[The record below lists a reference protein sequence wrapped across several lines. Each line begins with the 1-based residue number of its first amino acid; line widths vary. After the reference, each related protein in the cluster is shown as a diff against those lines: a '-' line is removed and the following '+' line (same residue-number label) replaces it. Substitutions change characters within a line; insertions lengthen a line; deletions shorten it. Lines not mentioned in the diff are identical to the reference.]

1 MPTWGEILKELQEE
15 SKNNQAPFDQVRR
28 KYLTQLFSLTKRN
41 TILYASAWTQAGK
54 QVVSPEALSIIDEDI
69 QGLMEV
75 VHGLKGK
82 SLDLIIHSPGGS
94 LEAAE
99 AFVTYLRTKFHDI
112 RVIIPQAAMSAATM
126 ISCSAN
132 TIMMGKHSSIGP
144 IDPQFVL
151 QTQLG
156 KQMVPAQAIID
167 QFDLAKKESQDPKK
181 LGAWMPILGQ
191 YGPALIVQCDNALEL
206 SKQLVKS
213 WLFQYMFGK
222 KSQAKAECISEY
234 LANHKNFKTHG
245 RHIDRAQ
252 AKKIGLRIE
261 NMEKN
266 QKLQDAILSV
276 FHATTHTLSGTGSVK
291 IIENHLGKAFVK
303 MQQKVVIQQPPT
315 QNQLA
320 IQEPKAQS
328 DLPDL

>member
-1 MPTWGEILKELQEE
+1 
-15 SKNNQAPFDQVRR
+15 
-28 KYLTQLFSLTKRN
+28 
-41 TILYASAWTQAGK
+41 
-54 QVVSPEALSIIDEDI
+54 
-69 QGLMEV
+69 MEV

-99 AFVTYLRTKFHDI
+99 AFVTYLRTKFRDI

-144 IDPQFVL
+144 IDPQLVL

-156 KQMVPAQAIID
+156 RQMVPAQAIID
-167 QFDLAKKESQDPKK
+167 QFNLAKKESQDPKK

-191 YGPALIVQCDNALEL
+191 YGPALLVQCDNALKL
-206 SKQLVKS
+206 SQQLVES

-222 KSQAKAECISEY
+222 KNQAKAKSISKH
-234 LANHKNFKTHG
+234 LADHKNFKTHG

-252 AKKIGLRIE
+252 AKKIGLIIE

-266 QKLQDAILSV
+266 QKLQDAVLSV
-276 FHATTHTLSGTGSVK
+276 FHATTHTLTGTGSVK

-303 MQQKVVIQQPPT
+303 MQHKVVIQQPPT

-320 IQEPKAQS
+320 TQEPKARS
-328 DLPDL
+328 DPRDL

>member
-1 MPTWGEILKELQEE
+1 MPTWGEVLKELQQK
-15 SKNNQAPFDQVRR
+15 SKNNQVPFDQVRR
-28 KYLTQLFSLTKRN
+28 QYLTQLFSLTERN
-41 TILYASAWTQAGK
+41 AILYATAWTQTGK
-54 QVVSPEALSIIDEDI
+54 QIASPEVLSITDEDI

-75 VHGLKGK
+75 VHGLKGD

-94 LEAAE
+94 IEAAE
-99 AFVTYLRTKFHDI
+99 AFVTYLRTKFSDI

-132 TIMMGKHSSIGP
+132 SIMIGKHSSIGP

-191 YGPALIVQCDNALEL
+191 YGPALLVQCDNALKL
-206 SKQLVKS
+206 SQQLVES
-213 WLFQYMFGK
+213 WIFQYMFGRK
-222 KSQAKAECISEY
+222 NKAKAKSISRY
-234 LANHKNFKTHG
+234 LADHKNFKAHR
-245 RHIDRAQ
+245 RHIDRVQ
-252 AKKIGLRIE
+252 AKKIGLKIE
-261 NMEKN
+261 DMEKD
-266 QKLQDAILSV
+266 QKIQDAVLSV
-276 FHATTHTLSGTGSVK
+276 FHATTHTLGGTGSAK

-303 MQQKVVIQQPPT
+303 MQQTVVVQQPPA
-315 QNQLA
+315 QNILS
-320 IQEPKAQS
+320 P
-328 DLPDL
+328 